1 MIIAKE
7 KRSEN
12 IIEYLL
18 YMYQIEDIIRASNF
32 DLSLINSS
40 IVQNYDQPEDVKL
53 EILQWYEDHINFLK
67 TEGKQNGGHL
77 VYLENIA
84 NDLQDLHFKL
94 LNTGTEKEYKELYD
108 KASPSIQIL
117 KSKTQGQENYEINLS
132 VNGLY
137 GYLLLK
143 LRKENIS
150 RETEDSINDI
160 SQMLALLANKYQK
173 IETGKEE
180 LI

>member
-7 KRSEN
+7 KRNEN

-32 DLSLINSS
+32 DISLINSS
-40 IVQNYDQPEDVKL
+40 IVQKYDQSEDVKL

-67 TEGKQNGGHL
+67 TEGKQDQGHL

-84 NDLQDLHFKL
+84 NDLQELHLKL
-94 LNTGTEKEYKELYD
+94 LSISNEKKYKELYI
-108 KASPSIQIL
+108 KASPSIQVL
-117 KSKTQGQENYEINLS
+117 QSKTQGHQNYEVSLCL
-132 VNGLY
+132 NGLY

-143 LRKENIS
+143 ISKENIS
-150 RETEDSINDI
+150 RETVDSINDI
-160 SQMLALLANKYQK
+160 SQMLAFLANKFQK
-173 IETGKEE
+173 IETGKDE

>member
-1 MIIAKE
+1 MIIAKK

-77 VYLENIA
+77 VYLENIS
-84 NDLQDLHFKL
+84 NDLQELHFRL
-94 LNTGTEKEYKELYD
+94 LNINTEKEYKELYD
-108 KASPSIQIL
+108 KASPSIQVL
-117 KSKTQGQENYEINLS
+117 QSKTQGPQNHEINLCL
-132 VNGLY
+132 NGLY

-143 LRKENIS
+143 LRKKHIS
-150 RETEDSINDI
+150 RETKDSIIDI
-160 SQMLALLANKYQK
+160 SKMLAFLAGKFQK
-173 IETGKEE
+173 IETGKDE